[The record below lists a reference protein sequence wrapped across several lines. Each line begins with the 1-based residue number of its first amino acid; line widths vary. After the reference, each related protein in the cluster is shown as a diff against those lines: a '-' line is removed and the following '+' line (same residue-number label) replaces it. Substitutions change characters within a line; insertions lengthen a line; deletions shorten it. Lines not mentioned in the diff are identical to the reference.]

1 MRAALFAL
9 ALLPSA
15 ALGERG
21 LFNVRHACISYYV
34 IHSRHHYHLAV
45 RLQLLVCHVK
55 RAFCVASLTSLFSL
69 FRVQNDSNTIDWTYT
84 SGDPNPVDILVTNG
98 NNQTLNGDFSIARF
112 VQVSELV
119 CLARYSYIQWPDM
132 RL

>member
-21 LFNVRHACISYYV
+21 LFSVRDACTHTVSFIATITITSPSASSYWFV
-34 IHSRHHYHLAV
+34 ASIVH
-45 RLQLLVCHVK
+45 
-55 RAFCVASLTSLFSL
+55 CVASLTSLFL
-69 FRVQNDSNTIDWTYT
+69 HFRVQNDSNTIDWTYT
-84 SGDPNPVDILVTNG
+84 AGDPNPVDIVVTNG

-119 CLARYSYIQWPDM
+119 RLARSLHVQRPDM
-132 RL
+132 